1 MPRLRSTVAAWRAAS
16 PWAACAGAGAVSA
29 RCPFLCWPPKVMH
42 VEAMSIHPN
51 DVLSLKAKKR
61 SRGCAFSLIHQMHHI
76 HTSHTSQMIYII
88 YELMTE

>member
-1 MPRLRSTVAAWRAAS
+1 LAGGQPLGPHA
-16 PWAACAGAGAVSA
+16 PGAGAVSA

-61 SRGCAFSLIHQMHHI
+61 SRGCAFFVDTSDAS